1 MRTTFIAAG
10 TLVSL
15 GVILAA
21 CSGGGG
27 SSSAPSTVASPVA
40 VASMNPTQ
48 VNNNFTGPSS
58 PLTVSIKVPARTAPP
73 AALTAQLNALYGMKH
88 NDAHLRMMSNTSP
101 TASLRALGMQQHIY
115 AGQVEASTRRDPT
128 FISGATQFMEF
139 IISSGATVLVDD
151 TSSCNQSSCTATFQV
166 PVGSNYTATLYLYD
180 DCEFLIAAGS
190 VNNLTVTA
198 GNNSPLS
205 ITLNGVV
212 AYFNLTP
219 SVGSFIADSTE
230 SNNNVT
236 FTAVARDWDED
247 VITTP
252 GVLIDSNFHQIT
264 GLTVTQ
270 NAADVTSASA
280 VTMPVLP
287 NLSFGTSTPAFSF
300 AGTGSEPSVTFTAT
314 EVAGT
319 QLVPVLYNPANGSPA
334 STNPGTV
341 TLTDYPV
348 AVSWA
353 NNPTTPYPI
362 SGEVDGPAFTA
373 STPAV
378 LEFPTLSQASGV
390 YTGSGSVALGLT
402 SNAPNYTGNVTITD
416 NGSCTGVVTYP
427 PASTPYQTF
436 AASPYVVLT
445 TYNLGSAE
453 SACALTA
460 TVDATGQT
468 SVLRVDYDSSSVTI
482 QNKVRSH

>member
-1 MRTTFIAAG
+1 
-10 TLVSL
+10 
-15 GVILAA
+15 
-21 CSGGGG
+21 
-27 SSSAPSTVASPVA
+27 
-40 VASMNPTQ
+40 
-48 VNNNFTGPSS
+48 
-58 PLTVSIKVPARTAPP
+58 
-73 AALTAQLNALYGMKH
+73 
-88 NDAHLRMMSNTSP
+88 
-101 TASLRALGMQQHIY
+101 
-115 AGQVEASTRRDPT
+115 
-128 FISGATQFMEF
+128 
-139 IISSGATVLVDD
+139 
-151 TSSCNQSSCTATFQV
+151 
-166 PVGSNYTATLYLYD
+166 
-180 DCEFLIAAGS
+180 
-190 VNNLTVTA
+190 
-198 GNNSPLS
+198 
-205 ITLNGVV
+205 
-212 AYFNLTP
+212 
-219 SVGSFIADSTE
+219 
-230 SNNNVT
+230 
-236 FTAVARDWDED
+236 
-247 VITTP
+247 
-252 GVLIDSNFHQIT
+252 
-264 GLTVTQ
+264 
-270 NAADVTSASA
+270 
-280 VTMPVLP
+280 MPVLP